1 MELGGISFAEVWLAD
16 FEFSAPPGNRPTPI
30 CMVAHEIG
38 SGQTIKLF
46 GDELHKRNRAPYCT
60 GPDSL
65 FVAYFASAEFSCHL
79 TLGWPLP
86 TNVLD
91 LYAEFRNRTNG
102 LATPAGNSLLGALAY
117 HGIDSMKA
125 VEKDEMRALA
135 MRGGPFTSA
144 EREALLAYC
153 AGDVFALRD
162 LLMAML
168 PKLDVPRAILRG
180 RYIKA
185 VARMEHIGTPIDAD
199 ALALIKSNWENIQE
213 DLIQRIDTFRVY
225 EGRTF
230 KAARFAA
237 WLSANKIPWPRLES
251 GKLALD
257 DDSFEAMTLNYP
269 QLIPL
274 QQLRVALSEMR
285 LADLAVG
292 PDSRNRALISPFA
305 SRTGRNQPSNSR
317 FIFGPAVWLRHLI
330 RPKPGTG
337 IAYLDYEQQ
346 EFGIAAALSGDPKML
361 AAYRSGDPYLEFAKQ
376 AKAAPSE
383 ATKATHAIVRELFKV
398 AALAVQYSMEAESL
412 ARRIERSPAEAR
424 DLLRC
429 HREQYRRFWRWSDA
443 AVDLA
448 MLTGRLSTV
457 FGWVLHV
464 HAGTNPRTLR
474 NYPMQANGAEML
486 RLACCLATER
496 GVAVCAPIH
505 DAILIEAPLERLD
518 ATIRTAQEAM
528 AEASRV
534 VLAGVGLRTE
544 VQRFRHPER
553 YTDKR
558 GSVMWGTVQQILAG
572 LPPVAGLHGSF
583 HSL

>member
-1 MELGGISFAEVWLAD
+1 VTLGGIPFAEIWLVD
-16 FEFSAPPGNRPTPI
+16 FEFSAPPGHRSTPV
-30 CMVAHEIG
+30 CLVGHELQ

-46 GDELHKRNRAPYCT
+46 GDELRALSRAPYAT

-79 TLGWPLP
+79 ALGWPLP
-86 TNVLD
+86 VNVLD
-91 LYAEFRNRTNG
+91 LYAEFRNHTNG
-102 LATPAGNSLLGALAY
+102 LAPPAGNSLLGALTY
-117 HGIDSMKA
+117 HGLDSMKV
-125 VEKDEMRALA
+125 VEKEEMRALA
-135 MRGGPFTSA
+135 VRGGPYTSA

-153 AGDVFALRD
+153 ASDVFALRD
-162 LLMAML
+162 LLVAMRAT
-168 PKLDVPRAILRG
+168 LDVPRAILRG
-180 RYIKA
+180 RYTKA
-185 VARMEHIGTPIDAD
+185 VAHMEYAGVPIDAD
-199 ALALIKSNWENIQE
+199 ALALLKSNWKNIQGE
-213 DLIQRIDTFRVY
+213 LIRRIDVFDVY

-230 KAARFAA
+230 KANRFAA

-257 DDSFEAMTLNYP
+257 DDSFEVMTINYP

-292 PDSRNRALISPFA
+292 LDSRNRTLISPFA

-361 AAYRSGDPYLEFAKQ
+361 AAYQSGDPYLEFAKQ

-383 ATKATHAIVRELFKV
+383 ATKVTHAIIRELFKV

-412 ARRIERSPAEAR
+412 ARRIERSTAEAR
-424 DLLRC
+424 GLLRC
-429 HREQYRRFWRWSDA
+429 HRETYRVFWRWSDA
-443 AVDLA
+443 AVDSA
-448 MLTGRLSTV
+448 MLTGRLTTV
-457 FGWVLHV
+457 FGWTLHV
-464 HAGTNPRTLR
+464 HPATNPRTLR

-505 DAILIEAPLERLD
+505 DAILVEAPLEQLD
-518 ATIRTAQEAM
+518 AAIRTAQEAM
-528 AEASRV
+528 AEASQV
-534 VLAGVGLRTE
+534 VLGGVELRTE
-544 VQRFRHPER
+544 VKRFRHPDR
-553 YTDKR
+553 YQDKR
-558 GSVMWGTVQQILAG
+558 GVVMWETVQGILAG
-572 LPPVAGLHGSF
+572 LPTCSTGAQCFS
-583 HSL
+583 